1 MDWERQ
7 YREQCYDPI
16 MHRYMEGFLENVAD
30 HAKEVHEELT
40 GQADAFF
47 QSLCLLQE
55 HKKLGRSRT
64 ISISFPYTLLE
75 AGVPAI
81 YLKYIPEQSPF

>member
-16 MHRYMEGFLENVAD
+16 MYKYIEGFLKHVTD
-30 HAKEVHEELT
+30 HAQEVHKELI

-55 HKKLGRSRT
+55 HKKLGPGPDDQH
-64 ISISFPYTLLE
+64 FLPLYTVGDRN
-75 AGVPAI
+75 AGIVV
-81 YLKYIPEQSPF
+81 